1 MGRKIHLPVLL
12 FILLVALLCTGLSQ
26 ASPPA
31 QTQPASLRLKAAVF
45 VPGRGEAPSI
55 PAGLTI
61 SGYAAGQRGYYI
73 VQFRGPVESAWKD
86 QVTALGGEV
95 LEYLPEFAFKVR
107 MTPEQARQ
115 VEDLKDTVWV
125 GLFQPAYKLSPTLLR
140 DGTRMYRVRIE
151 GGVDVGSVAAAIRRL
166 GVQVTVPPGN
176 ILLVGAN
183 SAQIEAV
190 ARVPDVAWI
199 ENFRFRET
207 ENEYGAAVTMGTDMA
222 HANGYNGSTQTV
234 AVADTGFGDGTKA
247 GGHPD
252 IPADRIVAIHD
263 WPGLGNFCWTAIG
276 DGPQDVDSGHGTHTS
291 GSLLSPGG
299 PSGEGKGAAPAA
311 RLVFQAVEDYADMTP
326 FCERYLDYQD
336 GYYLIG
342 LPSDIGNL
350 FQQAYGDGARIHSN
364 SWGSDAQGEYDADAA
379 STDDYVWNHP
389 DFLVTTSA
397 GNDGIDADGDGYVDE
412 DSMGSP
418 ATAKNILTVGAS
430 EHDRDGHYEC
440 DPSLG
445 YINPSTGTSCSSQGG
460 HNNIMTYGEAWPDD
474 FPASPTASDP
484 TAGNVQ
490 QMAAFSSRGP
500 TDDGRIKPDVV
511 APGTWVLSLYSDL
524 HQEGYDASP
533 NPQNGAWQYDGWGFP
548 LDQYYKYMGGTSMS
562 NPLTAGSAAVV
573 RDFYL
578 KAHSHSASAALTK
591 ATLINSAVDLLD
603 ENNDGMND
611 NDHPIPNHHEGW
623 GRINVADATDGSHE
637 WIDETVGLSTGGR
650 ATYEY
655 EVSTSGRPL
664 KVTLAWT
671 DYPASTSASK
681 ALVNDLDLTAT
692 APGGAVFKGNVFSAG
707 WSHTGGTA
715 DRTNNVENIYVQS
728 AASGTWRIEVMGYSV
743 PYGPQPFALVVDA
756 SLGPVDEP
764 PTVDIINP
772 AEGSTVSGTVP
783 LQIEAGDAE
792 DAAGTLTVE
801 WNVDDGSW
809 QPATHNSATG
819 YYEADWNTTGVGD
832 GEHVI
837 RAHAVDSSTNTAS
850 DSNIA
855 TVDNPVVMTIHAGDL
870 AGSSGW
876 WWATWIWRAAVTIVV
891 HDTDHNLMPDVAV
904 SGSWTGGYSGSSTCT
919 TGEDGACTVSSSLIW
934 RGSPS
939 TTFTVYSMSR
949 PALTYQPAEN
959 HDPDGDSNGSSIT
972 VNRPQ

>member
-1 MGRKIHLPVLL
+1 MGRKSHLLVLV
-12 FILLVALLCTGLSQ
+12 FILVAALLCTGLSR

-31 QTQPASLRLKAAVF
+31 QTVPASIQLKAAVF

-73 VQFRGPVESAWKD
+73 VLFRGPVESAWKD

-95 LEYLPEFAFKVR
+95 LEYLPDFAFKVR
-107 MTPEQARQ
+107 MTTEQARQ
-115 VEDLKDTVWV
+115 VEDLNDAVWV
-125 GLFQPAYKLSPTLLR
+125 GLFQPAYKLSPTLVR

-151 GGVDVGSVAAAIRRL
+151 RGVDVGAVEAAIRRL
-166 GVQVTVPPGN
+166 GVQVTAPPGN

-207 ENEYGAAVTMGTDMA
+207 ENEYGAGVTIGADTA
-222 HANGYNGSTQTV
+222 HANGYDGSTQIV

-247 GGHPD
+247 GGYLD
-252 IPADRIVAIHD
+252 IPVDRIVGIHD
-263 WPGLGNFCWTAIG
+263 WPALNSFCWTAVS

-291 GSLLSPGG
+291 GSLLSAGG

-311 RLVFQAVEDYADMTP
+311 RLIFQAVEDYADMTS
-326 FCERYLDYQD
+326 FCERYRDYRD

-342 LPSDIGNL
+342 LPSDVRDL

-379 STDDYVWNHP
+379 STDDYMWNHP

-397 GNDGIDADGDGYVDE
+397 GNAGIDADGDGYVDE

-418 ATAKNILTVGAS
+418 ATAKNILTAGAS
-430 EHDRDGHYEC
+430 EGDRDGRYEC

-445 YINPSTGTSCSSQGG
+445 YVNPSTGTSCFSQDGQ
-460 HNNIMTYGEAWPDD
+460 NNIMTYGEAWPDA
-474 FPASPTASDP
+474 FPESPTASDP

-500 TDDGRIKPDVV
+500 TDDGRVKPDVV

-533 NPQNGAWQYDGWGFP
+533 IAQNGTWQYDGWGFP
-548 LDQYYKYMGGTSMS
+548 LDQHYKYMGGTSVS
-562 NPLTAGSAAVV
+562 NVLTAGSAAVV
-573 RDFYL
+573 RDFYR
-578 KAHSHSASAALTK
+578 KAHGHSASAALTK
-591 ATLINSAVDLLD
+591 ATLINSAVDMLD
-603 ENNDGMND
+603 ENNDGAND
-611 NDHPIPNHHEGW
+611 NDYPIPNHHEGW

-637 WIDETVGLSTGGR
+637 WIDNTVGLGTGGR

-655 EVSTSGRPL
+655 DAGSGGRPL

-671 DYPASTSASK
+671 DYPASTSAAK
-681 ALVNDLDLTAT
+681 ALVNDLDLTVT
-692 APGGAVFKGNVFSAG
+692 APGGAVFKGNVFSGG
-707 WSHTGGTA
+707 WSQTGGIA

-728 AASGTWRIEVMGYSV
+728 AASGTWTVEVKGYTV

-756 SLGPVDEP
+756 SFGPVDEP
-764 PTVDIINP
+764 PTVDIANP
-772 AEGSTVSGTVP
+772 AEGGTVSGTVL
-783 LQIEAGDAE
+783 LQIEASDAE
-792 DAAGTLTVE
+792 DAAGALTVE

-809 QPATHNSATG
+809 QPTSYDDGSG
-819 YYEADWNTTGVGD
+819 YHEANWTTTTVDD
-832 GEHVI
+832 GEHTVYARVI
-837 RAHAVDSSTNTAS
+837 DSSTNTAS
-850 DSNIA
+850 DSSKV
-855 TVDNPVVMTIHAGDL
+855 TVNNPVVMTMHAGDL
-870 AGSSGW
+870 DGSSGW
-876 WWATWIWRAAVTIVV
+876 WWGNWVWRATITIVV
-891 HDTDHNLMPDVAV
+891 HDTDHNLMADVAV

-919 TGEDGACTVSSSLIW
+919 TGEDGACIVSSSFIW

-939 TTFTVYSMSR
+939 TTFTVYSMSH
-949 PALTYQPAEN
+949 PALTYQPADN